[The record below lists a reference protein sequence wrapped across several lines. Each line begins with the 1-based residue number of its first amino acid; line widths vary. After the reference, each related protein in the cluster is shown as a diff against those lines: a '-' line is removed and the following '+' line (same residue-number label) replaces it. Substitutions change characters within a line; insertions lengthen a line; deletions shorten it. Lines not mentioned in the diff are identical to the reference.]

1 MKIHKKEKEKEKEK
15 KVRIQRNKLKL
26 YKAFHQTPSMPT
38 QKIAK
43 SH

>member
-1 MKIHKKEKEKEKEK
+1 MKIHKKEKERKIEED
-15 KVRIQRNKLKL
+15 RIQRNKLKL